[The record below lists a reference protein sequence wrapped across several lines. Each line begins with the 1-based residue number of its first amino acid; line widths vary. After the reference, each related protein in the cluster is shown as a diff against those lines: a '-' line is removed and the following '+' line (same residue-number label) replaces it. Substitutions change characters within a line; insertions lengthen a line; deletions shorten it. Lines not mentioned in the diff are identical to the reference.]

1 MSRAKR
7 MRKRQV
13 KRNRRIATVIGIVFF
28 ALIMSVFC
36 NHLNVTAQK
45 PQTYK
50 YYTDVRVQRG
60 DTLWSIAEE
69 YMTEEYKS
77 IDEYVHE
84 VQRINHVGNMVEYGK
99 LLVVPYYSEELK

>member
-7 MRKRQV
+7 MRMRQV
-13 KRNRRIATVIGIVFF
+13 RRNRRIAAIIGIIFMAVI
-28 ALIMSVFC
+28 LSVLF

-50 YYTDVRVQRG
+50 YYTDVRVQRD

-77 IDEYVHE
+77 IDEYVRE
-84 VQRINHVGNMVEYGK
+84 VQKINHVGNVIEYGQC
-99 LLVVPYYSEELK
+99 LMVPYYSEELK